1 MIKNLYAIKGVVQD
15 YAWGG
20 SHFISS
26 LLGIKTTA
34 TPKAEYWLGAHSN
47 APSSVITENGV
58 VLLNDFIAADASS
71 ILGDET
77 ARAFG
82 RLPFLF
88 KVLDVNDMLSIQV
101 HPSKKSAE
109 LGFQRENELNIPLT
123 ARHRNYKDDNHKPEI
138 MIALSD
144 FWLLHGFLPESKLKS
159 VLEEVP
165 EFNIFL
171 PVFEK
176 EGYKGLYKKV
186 LELPIETSN
195 AILAPLAKRILPKYT
210 SGVLQKASADYWAAK
225 AIATASDS
233 TNYDIGIFSIY
244 FFNLLQVQ
252 KGEGVFQDA
261 GVPHA
266 YLEGQNIELMANSDN
281 VLRCGLTPKH
291 IDIPELLQ
299 HVVFEATHP
308 EILKG
313 TLGTDGLER
322 KFDTVAKDFLL
333 SELLLEQ
340 GVVFEAFSEAAIIM
354 IVTKGKVKVSS
365 AEDVLEVSKGGAFL
379 LTAGVHYTIES
390 NATAV
395 LYKATTP

>member
-1 MIKNLYAIKGVVQD
+1 MKNLYAINGVVQD

-20 SHFISS
+20 SDFISS
-26 LLGIKTTA
+26 LLGLATTA

-47 APSSVITENGV
+47 APSSVSTDKGV
-58 VLLNDFIAADASS
+58 VLLNDFIAADAPS
-71 ILGDET
+71 ILGDKIAKT
-77 ARAFG
+77 FG

-88 KVLDVNDMLSIQV
+88 KVLDVKDMLSIQV

-144 FWLLHGFLPESKLKS
+144 FWLLHGFLPESKLKA

-176 EGYKGLYKKV
+176 DGYKGLYKKV
-186 LELPIETSN
+186 LELPTETSN

-225 AIATASDS
+225 AIATALDS

-244 FFNLLQVQ
+244 FFNLLEVQ
-252 KGEGVFQDA
+252 KGEAVFQDA

-313 TLGTDGLER
+313 AMGADSLER
-322 KFDTVAKDFLL
+322 TFNTVAKDFLL

-340 GVVFEAFSEAAIIM
+340 GTIFEASSEAAIIM
-354 IVTKGKVKVSS
+354 IVTEGEVKVSS
-365 AEDVLEVSKGGAFL
+365 ADDILEVSKGGSFL
-379 LTAGVHYTIES
+379 LTAGAHYTIVS
-390 NATAV
+390 NAKSV